1 MKKNTKTKKFE
12 LKSYRALMEERLTKE
27 EIKMIEEQAA
37 SEFKALKSL
46 QDDIAKKVANIMK
59 QKGIGFNDLVERL
72 DASPAHISKIQK
84 GQANL
89 TLASI
94 ARLFAALG
102 EEPHLVFGKKGR

>member
-1 MKKNTKTKKFE
+1 
-12 LKSYRALMEERLTKE
+12 MEERLTKE
-27 EIKMIEEQAA
+27 EIQMIEEQA
-37 SEFKALKSL
+37 SLEFKALKSL

-72 DASPAHISKIQK
+72 DVSPAHVAKIQK

-102 EEPHLVFGKKGR
+102 EEPHLVFNKKRQS